1 MIGRLEQLLRRLRR
15 LVSRSEW
22 AIRLLGLSVSRK
34 PATERGLVMIQID
47 GLSHGQLTEALERG
61 EMPFLKRLLTRERYR
76 LHVHYAG
83 IPSSTPRVQGELFY
97 GVARAV
103 PAFSFRDGT
112 GEVVRMFDPAPAGR
126 MEADLAA
133 RGEPLLAGGS
143 AYADI
148 FTGGADESH
157 FCPSALGWGS
167 VLAAARPVTLAVLI
181 ASNLYSFV
189 RAAVLVAVE
198 VPIALVDVVRGL
210 IDGRSLGKE
219 LKFVLTRV
227 AICILLRELVTIG
240 AKVDVAR
247 GLPVVHLNFL
257 GYDEQAHRRGPSS
270 HFAHWALKGIDDAVA
285 RVWRAAHRS
294 ARRDYD
300 VWIYADHGQEETLP
314 YPQAHGR
321 TIQEAVAAA
330 FRAAGEAVRPS
341 GGEALGVQLQ
351 RFRLLGGRDG
361 RLKGRLTPPAPE
373 DGAGKATGEGPA
385 DLTVAAMGPVG
396 LVYYD
401 RPLGP
406 ERRARVAKALV
417 SDAGVPIVLVP
428 EDGDAATAFTPAGT
442 WRLPDEASQVL
453 GADHP
458 FLAEAGRDLAALAH
472 HAYAGAFVL
481 IGWRRDGKPYSFP
494 VENGSH
500 AGPGPEETRAFALLP
515 DDAPIDARAAR
526 VRPYLRTADLRAA
539 ARRVLAQRTPAGP
552 EGREAQR
559 DTVRVMTYNVHSCI
573 GMDGKHA
580 PERIAR
586 VIARHR
592 PDVVALQELDVGR
605 LRTGGVDQAHLI
617 AEYLEMAFHFHPAI
631 HVEEERYGDAVLTH
645 LPMRV
650 VRADALPSLKG
661 GRLAEP
667 RGAIWTAIE
676 VDGVELQLLNTHF
689 GLREK
694 ERRLQVEALMG
705 PDWVGHPDCRAP
717 VVLCGDFN
725 ARPASPVCTRIR
737 RRLHDAQMELAGHRP
752 LHTAPGRYPVARIDH
767 LFVDPSVEVVDIQ
780 VPASELEQ
788 VASDHLPL
796 IVELRLPRPAEGA
809 GRHTPADAFAAPG
822 RAEPL

>member
-1 MIGRLEQLLRRLRR
+1 VIGRLEQLLRRLRR

-22 AIRLLGLSVSRK
+22 AIRLLGLSVSKK
-34 PATERGLVMIQID
+34 PPTEPGLVMIQVD
-47 GLSHGQLTEALERG
+47 GLSHAQLTQALERR

-83 IPSSTPRVQGELFY
+83 IPSSTPRVQAELFY
-97 GVARAV
+97 GAPRAV

-112 GEVVRMFDPAPAGR
+112 GEVVRMFDPGPAGR
-126 MEADLAA
+126 MEADLAD

-148 FTGGADESH
+148 FTGGAREAH

-167 VLAAARPVTLAVLI
+167 VLAAAKPWTLAVLVLT
-181 ASNLYSFV
+181 NLYSFV

-227 AICILLRELVTIG
+227 AICILLRELTTIG

-247 GLPVVHLNFL
+247 GLPVVHVNFL

-270 HFAHWALKGIDDAVA
+270 RFAHWALKGIDDAIA
-285 RVWRAAHRS
+285 RIWRAARLS

-321 TIQEAVAAA
+321 TIAEAVTAA

-341 GGEALGVQLQ
+341 GGDALGVQLQ
-351 RFRLLGGRDG
+351 RFRLLGGRPG
-361 RLKGRLTPPAPE
+361 RLAPPE
-373 DGAGKATGEGPA
+373 GARDAEPA
-385 DLTVAAMGPVG
+385 ELSVAAMGPVG

-401 RPLGP
+401 RPLDP
-406 ERRARVAKALV
+406 EQRARIARSLV
-417 SDAGVPIVLVP
+417 SEAGVPLVVVP
-428 EDGDAATAFTPAGT
+428 DGDDAATALTATAFTWEGEF
-442 WRLPDEASQVL
+442 RLPEEGAKVL
-453 GADHP
+453 GPDHP
-458 FLAEAGRDLAALAH
+458 FLDEASRDLAALAH
-472 HAYAGAFVL
+472 HPFAGRFVL
-481 IGWRRDGKPYSFP
+481 CGWRRDGKPYSFP

-515 DDAPIDARAAR
+515 DDAPLSLR
-526 VRPYLRTADLRAA
+526 VRPYLRTADLRAG
-539 ARRVLAQRTPAGP
+539 ARRVLERQSVAGP
-552 EGREAQR
+552 EGRETLR
-559 DTVRVMTYNVHSCI
+559 DTLRVMTYNVHSCI
-573 GMDGKHA
+573 GMDGKHS

-592 PDVVALQELDVGR
+592 PDVVALQELDAGKTR
-605 LRTGGVDQAHLI
+605 SGGVDQAHLI
-617 AEYLEMAFHFHPAI
+617 AQYLEMAFHFHPAM
-631 HVEEERYGDAVLTH
+631 HVEEERYGDAILTH

-650 VRADALPSLKG
+650 VRADALPILRG

-667 RGAIWTAIE
+667 RGALWTVIDLGGAE
-676 VDGVELQLLNTHF
+676 VQLINTHL

-694 ERRLQVEALMG
+694 DRRVQVEALMG
-705 PDWVGHPDCRAP
+705 PEWLGHADCRAP

-725 ARPASPVCTRIR
+725 ARPGSSVCMRIR
-737 RRLHDAQMELAGHRP
+737 RRLHDAQTGLAGHRP

-767 LFVDPSVEVVDIQ
+767 VFVDAALEIVDVQ

-809 GRHTPADAFAAPG
+809 RGRAAEDAVAASG
-822 RAEPL
+822 RAESR

>member
-1 MIGRLEQLLRRLRR
+1 VIGRLEQLLRTLRR
-15 LVSRSEW
+15 LLSRSEW

-34 PATERGLVMIQID
+34 PSTEPGLVMIQVD
-47 GLSHGQLTEALERG
+47 GLSHAQLTQALERR
-61 EMPFLKRLLTRERYR
+61 EMPFLKRLLRKERYR

-97 GVARAV
+97 GVPRAV

-112 GEVVRMFDPAPAGR
+112 GQVVRMFDPGPAGR
-126 MEADLAA
+126 METDLAA
-133 RGEPLLAGGS
+133 RGAPLLAGGS

-148 FTGGADESH
+148 FTGGAQEPH
-157 FCPSALGWGS
+157 FCPSAMGWGS
-167 VLAAARPVTLAVLI
+167 VLAAARPVTLAVLFL
-181 ASNLYSFV
+181 SNLYSFV

-210 IDGRSLGKE
+210 IDGRSLGRE

-247 GLPVVHLNFL
+247 GLPVVHVNFL

-270 HFAHWALKGIDDAVA
+270 RFAHWALKGIDDAIA
-285 RVWRAAHRS
+285 RIWRAAHRS

-314 YPQAHGR
+314 YSHAHGR
-321 TIQEAVAAA
+321 TIEEGVAAA
-330 FRAAGEAVRPS
+330 FRAAGEVARPA
-341 GGEALGVQLQ
+341 GGETLGEQLQ
-351 RFRLLGGRDG
+351 RFRFFGGWPR
-361 RLKGRLTPPAPE
+361 RLTGRLTPPGGPN
-373 DGAGKATGEGPA
+373 GAGAEPA
-385 DLTVAAMGPVG
+385 DLAVAAMGPVG
-396 LVYYD
+396 LVYYN
-401 RPLGP
+401 RPLDLGA
-406 ERRARVAKALV
+406 RARIAKALV
-417 SDAGVPIVLVP
+417 TEAGVPLVVVP
-428 EDGDAATAFTPAGT
+428 DGGEEATAFTPAGT
-442 WRLPDEASQVL
+442 FRLPADGSKVL

-458 FLAEAGRDLAALAH
+458 FLADAARDLAALSH
-472 HAYAGAFVL
+472 HPYAGSFVL
-481 IGWRRDGKPYSFP
+481 IGWRREGKPYSFP

-515 DDAPIDARAAR
+515 DDAPLGPR
-526 VRPYLRTADLRAA
+526 VRPYLKTADLRAA
-539 ARRVLAQRTPAGP
+539 AQRALERQSLAGS
-552 EGREAQR
+552 EGRETPR
-559 DTVRVMTYNVHSCI
+559 DTLRVMTYNVHSCI

-605 LRTGGVDQAHLI
+605 MRTGGVDQAHLI
-617 AEYLEMAFHFHPAI
+617 AQYLEMAFHFHPAM

-650 VRADALPSLKG
+650 VRAEALPLLRG

-667 RGAIWTAIE
+667 RGAIWTAI
-676 VDGVELQLLNTHF
+676 DLGSAELNLINTHL

-694 ERRLQVEALMG
+694 DRMVQVEALMG
-705 PDWVGHPDCRAP
+705 PLWVGHPDCRQP
-717 VVLCGDFN
+717 VILCGDLN
-725 ARPASPVCTRIR
+725 ARPSSSVCTRIR
-737 RRLHDAQMELAGHRP
+737 RRLHDAQMELTGHRP

-767 LFVDPSVEVVDIQ
+767 LFVDPTLEVVDVQ
-780 VPASELEQ
+780 VPNAELEQ

-796 IVELRLPRPAEGA
+796 IVEVRLPRPAEGA
-809 GRHTPADAFAAPG
+809 GRRAPEDAVAAPG
-822 RAEPL
+822 RASA

>member
-1 MIGRLEQLLRRLRR
+1 VIGRLEQLLRRLRR
-15 LVSRSEW
+15 LWSRSEW
-22 AIRLLGLSVSRK
+22 AIRLLGLSVSKK
-34 PATERGLVMIQID
+34 PATAPGLVMIQVD
-47 GLSHGQLTEALERG
+47 GLSHAQLTQALERR
-61 EMPFLKRLLTRERYR
+61 EMPFLRRLLRRERYR

-83 IPSSTPRVQGELFY
+83 IPSSTPRVQAELFY
-97 GVARAV
+97 GVPRAV

-112 GEVVRMFDPAPAGR
+112 GEVVRMFDPGPAGR
-126 MEADLAA
+126 MEADLAG

-148 FTGGADESH
+148 FTGGAAESH
-157 FCPSALGWGS
+157 FCPSAMGWGS
-167 VLAAARPVTLAVLI
+167 VLAAARPVTLAVLF

-189 RAAVLVAVE
+189 RAAVLVVVE
-198 VPIALVDVVRGL
+198 VPLALVDVVRGL
-210 IDGRSLGKE
+210 IGGRGLGKE
-219 LKFVLTRV
+219 LTFVPTRV

-247 GLPVVHLNFL
+247 GLPVVHVNFL
-257 GYDEQAHRRGPSS
+257 AYDEQAHRRGPSS
-270 HFAHWALKGIDDAVA
+270 RFAHWALKGIDDAIA
-285 RVWRAAHRS
+285 RIWRAAHRS

-314 YPQAHGR
+314 YPHAHGR
-321 TIQEAVAAA
+321 TIREGVAAA
-330 FRAAGEAVRPS
+330 FRAAGEEVRPT
-341 GGEALGVQLQ
+341 GGDALGVQLQ
-351 RFRLLGGRDG
+351 RFRLLGAKSG
-361 RLKGRLTPPAPE
+361 RLAPPEP
-373 DGAGKATGEGPA
+373 DGDKPGPA
-385 DLTVAAMGPVG
+385 DLAVAAMGPVG

-401 RPLGP
+401 RALDP
-406 ERRARVAKALV
+406 ERRARIAKALV
-417 SDAGVPIVLVP
+417 GEAGVPLVVVP
-428 EDGDAATAFTPAGT
+428 EDGEEATAFTPAGT
-442 WRLPDEASQVL
+442 FRLPGEAAHVL

-458 FLAEAGRDLAALAH
+458 FLEEAGGDLAALAH
-472 HAYAGAFVL
+472 HPYAGSFVL
-481 IGWRRDGKPYSFP
+481 SGWRRDGKPYSFP

-500 AGPGPEETRAFALLP
+500 AGPGPEETRAFAVLP
-515 DDAPIDARAAR
+515 DDAPLGPR

-539 ARRVLAQRTPAGP
+539 ARRVLDRQTVAGA
-552 EGREAQR
+552 EGREHAR
-559 DTVRVMTYNVHSCI
+559 DTLRVMTYNVHSCI

-592 PDVVALQELDVGR
+592 PDVVALQELDAGR
-605 LRTGGVDQAHLI
+605 TRTGGVDQAHLI

-650 VRADALPSLKG
+650 IRADALPILRG

-667 RGAIWTAIE
+667 RGAIWTAIDVGGAE
-676 VDGVELQLLNTHF
+676 VQLINTHL

-694 ERRLQVEALMG
+694 DRRVQVEALMG

-717 VVLCGDFN
+717 VILCGDFN
-725 ARPASPVCTRIR
+725 ARPSSSVCTRIR
-737 RRLHDAQMELAGHRP
+737 RRLHDAQTELAGHRP

-767 LFVDPSVEVVDIQ
+767 LFLDPTVEVVDVR
-780 VPASELEQ
+780 VPGSELEQ

-796 IVELRLPRPAEGA
+796 IVEVRLPPPPEGA
-809 GRHTPADAFAAPG
+809 GRRAPEDAAAASRPASP
-822 RAEPL
+822 

>member
-15 LVSRSEW
+15 LLSRSEW
-22 AIRLLGLSVSRK
+22 AIRLLGLSVSRQ
-34 PATERGLVMIQID
+34 PPTARGLVMVQVD
-47 GLSHGQLTEALERG
+47 GLSHAQFTQALERR
-61 EMPFLKRLLTRERYR
+61 EMPFLKRLLTKERYR

-97 GVARAV
+97 GVPRAV

-112 GEVVRMFDPAPAGR
+112 GEIVRMFDPGSAGR
-126 MEADLAA
+126 MEAHLGTQ
-133 RGEPLLAGGS
+133 GEPLLAGGS

-148 FTGGADESH
+148 FTGGAQEAH
-157 FCPSALGWGS
+157 FCPSALGWGD
-167 VLAAARPVTLAVLI
+167 VLAAARPVTLAVLF
-181 ASNLYSFV
+181 ASNLFSFL
-189 RAAVLVAVE
+189 RTAVLVAVE

-210 IDGRSLGKE
+210 IDGRSLGRE

-247 GLPVVHLNFL
+247 GLAVVHVNFL

-270 HFAHWALKGIDDAVA
+270 RFAHWALKGIDDAIA
-285 RVWRAAHRS
+285 RIWRAARLS

-300 VWIYADHGQEETLP
+300 VWVYADHGQEETLP
-314 YPQAHGR
+314 YPHAHGR
-321 TIQEAVAAA
+321 TIEAGVAAA
-330 FRAAGEAVRPS
+330 FRAAGEPVRPA
-341 GGEALGVQLQ
+341 GGATLGVQLQ
-351 RFRLLGGRDG
+351 RFRLLGGRPR
-361 RLKGRLTPPAPE
+361 RLMGRLTPAVEGGGAE
-373 DGAGKATGEGPA
+373 DGAA
-385 DLTVAAMGPVG
+385 DLAVAAMGPVG

-401 RPLGP
+401 RPLDP
-406 ERRARVAKALV
+406 ARRARIARSLV
-417 SDAGVPIVLVP
+417 TEAGVPLVVVP
-428 EDGDAATAFTPAGT
+428 EDGDEATAFTPAGT
-442 WRLPDEASQVL
+442 FRLPADGPQVL

-458 FLAEAGRDLAALAH
+458 FLADAARDLAALAH
-472 HAYAGAFVL
+472 HPYAGSFVL
-481 IGWRRDGKPYSFP
+481 CGWRREGKPYSFP

-515 DDAPIDARAAR
+515 DDAPLGAR
-526 VRPYLRTADLRAA
+526 VRPYLHTADLRAA
-539 ARRVLAQRTPAGP
+539 ARRSLERQTVAGTEGRAGP
-552 EGREAQR
+552 R
-559 DTVRVMTYNVHSCI
+559 DTLRVMTYNVHSCI

-617 AEYLEMAFHFHPAI
+617 AQYLEMAFHFHPAI

-645 LPMRV
+645 LPMRL
-650 VRADALPSLKG
+650 VRADALPLLRR

-667 RGAIWTAIE
+667 RGAIWTAID
-676 VDGVELQLLNTHF
+676 VGGTELNLINTHL

-694 ERRLQVEALMG
+694 DRIVQVEALMG
-705 PDWVGHPDCRAP
+705 PDWVAHPDCRRP
-717 VVLCGDFN
+717 VILCGDLN
-725 ARPASPVCTRIR
+725 ARPSSSVCTRIR
-737 RRLHDAQMELAGHRP
+737 RRLHDAQMELTGHRP

-767 LFVDPSVEVVDIQ
+767 LFVDPTVEVVDVQ
-780 VPASELEQ
+780 VPSAELEQ

-796 IVELRLPRPAEGA
+796 IVEVRLPRPAEGV
-809 GRHTPADAFAAPG
+809 GPRTPEDAVAAPG
-822 RAEPL
+822 RASA